1 MRDGIARLKPEFREA
16 LEMRLKHELSYDEIA
31 EALDVPVGTV
41 RSRLHHA
48 VNQLRRL
55 LRQPQGNSIS
65 EKEQL

>member
-1 MRDGIARLKPEFREA
+1 
-16 LEMRLKHELSYDEIA
+16 MRLKHELSYDEIA